1 MKIKIITPVGL
12 YKEGEIDALHVCSV
26 EGELTLLPHHM
37 PMVAMLTTC
46 KLQLQENHEYQDFAI
61 AGGLLHMVN
70 DQINILTDSIEGKTE
85 IDLERAKNAKQR
97 AEERLKKQDSNTNI
111 KRAEVALEK
120 AMNRIHVVG
129 E

>member
-12 YKEGEIDALHVCSV
+12 YKEGEIDALHVRSV

-37 PMVAMLTTC
+37 PMVAMLTTS
-46 KLQLQENHEYQDFAI
+46 KLQLQIDHTYQDYAI

-85 IDLERAKNAKQR
+85 IDIKRAQDAKKR
-97 AEERLKKQDSNTNI
+97 AQERLDKQDSDTNI
-111 KRAEVALEK
+111 RRAQVALEK